1 MAKGKVAIE
10 SDKDWLRLRF
20 TAQGKRYAFA
30 LGLPDTKV
38 NRKIA
43 AARATQIELDILSN
57 NFDRTLTKYRPEKEI
72 LSQQKYL
79 SVVEIFDQYLAE
91 KTKQIDRRT
100 LEKYQTVRSHLLN
113 FFGTATQIDTK
124 DAESFQD
131 SLQGSK
137 HTIKRKLQMLKA
149 CWQWAI
155 AEELTTDNPW
165 DKLPGRIRVPAS
177 EFPKPFTKEEV
188 QTILTAFQVSSPYN
202 YLYDFVYFLFGT
214 GLRTGEAIGLCWKN
228 VSLDCRGIEVVEMV
242 SRGVRKS
249 TKTNKSRQFKL
260 SPEMATILRAR
271 RPAIYKPDDLVFPST
286 SGKPLDDHN
295 FRNRAWKTILDLAKV
310 PYRKPY
316 NTRHTFISHCLAAG
330 MNPMLVAQL
339 TGHDP
344 QVLFEHYAAS
354 IESSPSIPSLF

>member
-1 MAKGKVAIE
+1 
-10 SDKDWLRLRF
+10 
-20 TAQGKRYAFA
+20 
-30 LGLPDTKV
+30 LGV
-38 NRKIA
+38 I
-43 AARATQIELDILSN
+43 S
-57 NFDRTLTKYRPEKEI
+57 
-72 LSQQKYL
+72 
-79 SVVEIFDQYLAE
+79 
-91 KTKQIDRRT
+91 
-100 LEKYQTVRSHLLN
+100 
-113 FFGTATQIDTK
+113 
-124 DAESFQD
+124 
-131 SLQGSK
+131 
-137 HTIKRKLQMLKA
+137 
-149 CWQWAI
+149 
-155 AEELTTDNPW
+155 
-165 DKLPGRIRVPAS
+165 GRIRVPAS

-188 QTILTAFQVSSPYN
+188 QSILTAFQVSSHYN

-228 VSLDCRGIEVVEMV
+228 VSLDCSSIEVVEMV

-260 SPEMATILRAR
+260 SPEIAAMLKVR
-271 RPAIYKPDDLVFPST
+271 RPAIYQPDDLVFPST

-310 PYRKPY
+310 TYRKPY

-339 TGHDP
+339 TGHNP